1 MGRAKEPLRELEA
14 TAPDSGGAV
23 WLRKHTDLPNEL
35 SFGVTDVTAVE
46 FAVFWRCKLKAE
58 RGGIENWQAARQV
71 LLDAGWSIERDE
83 DTASSIHEL
92 NEAVLDRWKET
103 RERK

>member
-71 LLDAGWSIERDE
+71 LLENGWTLTDE
-83 DTASSIHEL
+83 EGKDNDTHT
-92 NEAVLDRWKET
+92 LD
-103 RERK
+103 